1 MVYAI
6 IDANSDYEEMITVAY
21 GERACDAARWFIDEV
36 NDTAQMYLAEQAD
49 FDELDKVLTSMEV
62 LADEDSDSTVDDLD
76 GLTVEVG
83 GISVA
88 VVGSF
93 YNYEDMK
100 AALVTFLS
108 DKPKYKKLAVP
119 DNESESV
126 RVIDDLNASLIRC
139 GL

>member
-21 GERACDAARWFIDEV
+21 GERPCDAARWFIDEV

-49 FDELDKVLTSMEV
+49 FDELDKVLSHMEI
-62 LADEDSDSTVDDLD
+62 LADEDAESTVDDLD

-88 VVGSF
+88 VIGSY

-100 AALVTFLS
+100 SALAAFLS

-119 DNESESV
+119 DNEFESIKV
-126 RVIDDLNASLIRC
+126 LDELNAALIRC